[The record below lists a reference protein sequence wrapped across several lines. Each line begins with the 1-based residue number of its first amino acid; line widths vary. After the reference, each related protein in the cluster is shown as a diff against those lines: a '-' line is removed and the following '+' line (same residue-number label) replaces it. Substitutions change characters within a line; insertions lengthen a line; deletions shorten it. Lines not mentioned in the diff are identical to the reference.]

1 MSSIYTI
8 YTLKFDKI
16 FIILYYIVELTKI
29 YKGVTYVPIRFIGD
43 LIDYGLY
50 QININMDYGEGVYK
64 TTRKNMLN
72 CL

>member
-1 MSSIYTI
+1 MSIIHTI
-8 YTLKFDKI
+8 YPLKFDKI
-16 FIILYYIVELTKI
+16 FIILYYIVKLTKI
-29 YKGVTYVPIRFIGD
+29 YQGVTYVPIRFIGD

-50 QININMDYGEGVYK
+50 KININRGYGEGVYK